1 MRALIE
7 GFTGPIAVGDGQPVR
22 LMGVVNL
29 SRESFYQGSVA
40 GPEEALS
47 LARSMQEQGAD
58 IIDVGAVSTALG
70 SPAISEELER
80 RRLFAVLGDIL
91 DSLDITVSVDTQMPA
106 IAADALAR
114 GAHCINDVSGLS
126 HPEMAAA
133 VADHDASLIIMASR
147 KKAGDLLSLDEIIT
161 LLGERMR
168 MAESAGVS
176 TEKIILDPGI
186 GRWIPEKTAAYNL
199 AILDGLQ
206 RLRCLGRPV
215 MAALSRKSF
224 IGECLRQ
231 PDPFQRLEG
240 SLAATA
246 IAVYLGAHVVRTHD
260 IAASRET
267 VALARAVRA
276 SPALAVEGDLEVEV
290 LDYIGGREDLSQIL
304 RRTGVDERGFGALS
318 RKGSFRLLSLR
329 GLSSMEAI
337 IIKQEMLARGGDAA
351 VPKLAL
357 RCDPRPEEVIIMGS
371 LHQIAGL
378 VRNLATQ
385 PFRLSH
391 LARLIDEALDGI
403 DSPERYRWE

>member
-1 MRALIE
+1 MIE
-7 GFTGPIAVGDGQPVR
+7 GFIGPIAVGDGQPVR

-47 LARSMQEQGAD
+47 LARTMQEQGAE
-58 IIDVGAVSTALG
+58 IIDVGAVSTAPG
-70 SPAISEELER
+70 SPAISEERER
-80 RRLFAVLGDIL
+80 QRLTPALSDIL
-91 DSLDITVSVDTQMPA
+91 DSLDITVSVDTQRPA

-126 HPEMAAA
+126 HPDMAAV
-133 VADHDASLIIMASR
+133 VAEHDASLIIMASR
-147 KKAGDLLSLDEIIT
+147 KKAGDLLSLDDIIT

-186 GRWIPEKTAAYNL
+186 GRWIPEKTAAHDL
-199 AILDGLQ
+199 AILDGLH

-224 IGECLRQ
+224 IGQCLHQ
-231 PDPFQRLEG
+231 SDPFQRLEG

-246 IAVYLGAHVVRTHD
+246 IAVYLGAHIVRTHD
-260 IAASRET
+260 VAASRQT
-267 VALARAVRA
+267 VFMARAVRG
-276 SPALAVEGDLEVEV
+276 SPALAVDGDLVVEA
-290 LDYIGGREDLSQIL
+290 LDHMGGRDDLAQIL
-304 RRTGVDERGFGALS
+304 CRTGVDERGFAALS

-371 LHQIAGL
+371 VHQIAGL
-378 VRNLATQ
+378 VRNLASQ
-385 PFRLSH
+385 PFRLPS

>member
-1 MRALIE
+1 MIE
-7 GFTGPIAVGDGQPVR
+7 GLIGRVTVGDSQPVR

-47 LARSMQEQGAD
+47 LARAMQEQGAE
-58 IIDVGAVSTALG
+58 IIDVGAVSTAPG
-70 SPAISEELER
+70 SPAISQEQER
-80 RRLFAVLGDIL
+80 KRLFPALGDIL
-91 DSLDITVSVDTQMPA
+91 DSLDVTVSVDTQRPD

-126 HPEMAAA
+126 HPDIAEA
-133 VADHDASLIIMASR
+133 VAEHDASLIIMASR
-147 KKAGDLLSLDEIIT
+147 ERAGDLLSLGEIIA

-168 MAESAGVS
+168 RAESAGVS
-176 TEKIILDPGI
+176 TERIILDPGI
-186 GRWIPEKTAAYNL
+186 GRWIPDKTAAHDL
-199 AILDGLQ
+199 AILDGLH
-206 RLRCLGRPV
+206 RLRSLGRPL
-215 MAALSRKSF
+215 MAALSRKTF
-224 IGECLRQ
+224 IGECLHQ

-246 IAVYLGAHVVRTHD
+246 IAVYLGAHIVRTHD
-260 IAASRET
+260 VAASRQT
-267 VALARAVRA
+267 VSMASAVRG
-276 SPALAVEGDLEVEV
+276 SPALAKEGDLEVEV
-290 LDYIGGREDLSQIL
+290 LDHMGGKDDLAQIL
-304 RRTGVDERGFGALS
+304 CRTGVDEQGFAALS

-371 LHQIAGL
+371 VHQIAGL
-378 VRNLATQ
+378 VRNLASQ
-385 PFRLSH
+385 PFRLSR

>member
-1 MRALIE
+1 MIE
-7 GFTGPIAVGDGQPVR
+7 GLIGRVAVGDGQPVR

-47 LARSMQEQGAD
+47 LARAMQEQGAE
-58 IIDVGAVSTALG
+58 IIDVGAVSTAPG
-70 SPAISEELER
+70 SPAISQER
-80 RRLFAVLGDIL
+80 ERQRLFPALSDIL
-91 DSLDITVSVDTQMPA
+91 DSLDVTVSVDTQRPD

-114 GAHCINDVSGLS
+114 GAQCINDVSGLS
-126 HPEMAAA
+126 HPDMAAA
-133 VADHDASLIIMASR
+133 VAEHDASLIIMASR
-147 KKAGDLLSLDEIIT
+147 ERAGDLLSLGEIIT

-168 MAESAGVS
+168 RAESAGVS

-186 GRWIPEKTAAYNL
+186 GRWIPDKTAAHDL
-199 AILDGLQ
+199 AILDGLH
-206 RLRCLGRPV
+206 RLRCLGRPL
-215 MAALSRKSF
+215 MAALSRKTF
-224 IGECLRQ
+224 IGECLHQ

-246 IAVYLGAHVVRTHD
+246 IAVYLGAHIVRTHD
-260 IAASRET
+260 VAASRQT
-267 VALARAVRA
+267 VSLARAVRG
-276 SPALAVEGDLEVEV
+276 SPALAKEGDLEVEV
-290 LDYIGGREDLSQIL
+290 LDHMGGKDDLAQIL
-304 RRTGVDERGFGALS
+304 WRTGVDEQGFAALS

-357 RCDPRPEEVIIMGS
+357 RCDPHPEEVIIMGS
-371 LHQIAGL
+371 VHQIAGL
-378 VRNLATQ
+378 VRNLASQ
-385 PFRLSH
+385 PFRLSR
-391 LARLIDEALDGI
+391 LARLIDEALDRI

>member
-1 MRALIE
+1 MIE
-7 GFTGPIAVGDGQPVR
+7 GLIGRVAVGDGQPVR

-47 LARSMQEQGAD
+47 LARAMQEQGAE
-58 IIDVGAVSTALG
+58 IIDVGAVSTAPG
-70 SPAISEELER
+70 SPAISQER
-80 RRLFAVLGDIL
+80 ERQRLFPALSDIL
-91 DSLDITVSVDTQMPA
+91 DSLDVTVSVDTQRPD

-114 GAHCINDVSGLS
+114 GAQCINDVSGLS
-126 HPEMAAA
+126 HPDMAAA
-133 VADHDASLIIMASR
+133 VAEHDASLIIMASR
-147 KKAGDLLSLDEIIT
+147 ERAGDLLSLGEIIT

-168 MAESAGVS
+168 RAESAGVS

-186 GRWIPEKTAAYNL
+186 GRWIPDKTAAHDL
-199 AILDGLQ
+199 AILDGLH
-206 RLRCLGRPV
+206 RLRCLGRPL
-215 MAALSRKSF
+215 MAALSRKTF
-224 IGECLRQ
+224 IGECLHQ

-246 IAVYLGAHVVRTHD
+246 IAVYLGAHIVRTHD
-260 IAASRET
+260 VAASRQT
-267 VALARAVRA
+267 VSLARAVRG
-276 SPALAVEGDLEVEV
+276 SPALAKEGDLVVEV
-290 LDYIGGREDLSQIL
+290 LDHMGGKDDLAQIL
-304 RRTGVDERGFGALS
+304 WRTGVDEQGFAALS

-357 RCDPRPEEVIIMGS
+357 RCDPHPEEVIIMGS
-371 LHQIAGL
+371 VHQIAGL
-378 VRNLATQ
+378 VRNLASQ
-385 PFRLSH
+385 PFRLSR
-391 LARLIDEALDGI
+391 LARLIDEALDRI

>member
-1 MRALIE
+1 VRALIE
-7 GFTGPIAVGDGQPVR
+7 GFIGPIAVGDGQPVR
-22 LMGVVNL
+22 LMGVINL

-40 GPEEALS
+40 GPEEAVS
-47 LARSMQEQGAD
+47 LARAMQEQGAE
-58 IIDVGAVSTALG
+58 IIDVGAVSTAPG

-91 DSLDITVSVDTQMPA
+91 DSLDITVSVDTQRPA

-186 GRWIPEKTAAYNL
+186 GRWIPEKTAAYDL

-371 LHQIAGL
+371 VHQIAGL
-378 VRNLATQ
+378 VRNLASQ
-385 PFRLSH
+385 PFRLSR
-391 LARLIDEALDGI
+391 LARLIDQALELI
-403 DSPERYRWE
+403 ESPERHRWE

>member
-1 MRALIE
+1 MIE
-7 GFTGPIAVGDGQPVR
+7 GFIGRVAVGDGQPVR

-40 GPEEALS
+40 GPKEALS
-47 LARSMQEQGAD
+47 LARSMQEQGAE
-58 IIDVGAVSTALG
+58 IIDVGAVSTAPG

-91 DSLDITVSVDTQMPA
+91 DSLDITVSVDTQRPA
-106 IAADALAR
+106 IAADALSR
-114 GAHCINDVSGLS
+114 GAHCINDVSGLCNPRMS
-126 HPEMAAA
+126 RA
-133 VADHDASLIIMASR
+133 VAEHEGSLIIMASR
-147 KKAGDLLSLDEIIT
+147 QRAGDLLRLNEIIS
-161 LLGERMR
+161 LLGERMNE
-168 MAESAGVS
+168 AECAGVS
-176 TEKIILDPGI
+176 PERICLDPGI
-186 GRWIPEKTAAYNL
+186 GRWIPEKTAAHDL
-199 AILDGLQ
+199 AILDGFR
-206 RLRCLGRPV
+206 RLRCLGRPLV
-215 MAALSRKSF
+215 AALSRKSF
-224 IGECLRQ
+224 IGECLHQ

-246 IAVYLGAHVVRTHD
+246 IAVHLGAHVVRTHD
-260 IAASRET
+260 VASSRQT
-267 VALARAVRA
+267 VSLARAVRG
-276 SPALAVEGDLEVEV
+276 SPAQAKEGDLEVEV
-290 LDYIGGREDLSQIL
+290 LNHMGGRDDLAQIL
-304 RRTGVDERGFGALS
+304 CRTGVDERGFAALS

>member
-1 MRALIE
+1 M
-7 GFTGPIAVGDGQPVR
+7 GDSQPVR

-47 LARSMQEQGAD
+47 LARAMQEQGAE
-58 IIDVGAVSTALG
+58 IIDVGAVSTAPG
-70 SPAISEELER
+70 SPAISQEQER
-80 RRLFAVLGDIL
+80 KRLFPALGDIL
-91 DSLDITVSVDTQMPA
+91 DSLDVTVSVDTQRPD

-126 HPEMAAA
+126 HPDIAEA
-133 VADHDASLIIMASR
+133 VAEHDASLIIMASR
-147 KKAGDLLSLDEIIT
+147 ERAGDLLSLGEIIA

-168 MAESAGVS
+168 RAESAGVS
-176 TEKIILDPGI
+176 TERIILDPGI
-186 GRWIPEKTAAYNL
+186 GRWIPDKTAAHDL
-199 AILDGLQ
+199 AILDGLH
-206 RLRCLGRPV
+206 RLRSLGRPL
-215 MAALSRKSF
+215 MAALSRKTF
-224 IGECLRQ
+224 IGECLHQ

-246 IAVYLGAHVVRTHD
+246 IAVYLGAHIVRTHD
-260 IAASRET
+260 VAASRQT
-267 VALARAVRA
+267 VSMASAVRG
-276 SPALAVEGDLEVEV
+276 SPALAKEGDLEVEV
-290 LDYIGGREDLSQIL
+290 LDHMGGKDDLAQIL
-304 RRTGVDERGFGALS
+304 CRTGVDEQGFAALS

-371 LHQIAGL
+371 VHQIAGL
-378 VRNLATQ
+378 VRNLASQ
-385 PFRLSH
+385 PFRLSR
-391 LARLIDEALDGI
+391 LARLIDEALDRI

>member
-1 MRALIE
+1 MIE
-7 GFTGPIAVGDGQPVR
+7 GLIGRVTVGDSQPVR

-47 LARSMQEQGAD
+47 LARAMQEQGAE
-58 IIDVGAVSTALG
+58 IIDVGAVSTAPG
-70 SPAISEELER
+70 SPAISQEQER
-80 RRLFAVLGDIL
+80 KRLFPALGDIL
-91 DSLDITVSVDTQMPA
+91 DSLDVTVSVDTQRPD

-114 GAHCINDVSGLS
+114 GAQCINDVSGLS
-126 HPEMAAA
+126 HPDMAAA
-133 VADHDASLIIMASR
+133 VAEHDASLIIMASR
-147 KKAGDLLSLDEIIT
+147 ERAGDLLSLGEIIT

-168 MAESAGVS
+168 RAESAGVS

-186 GRWIPEKTAAYNL
+186 GRWIPDKTAAHDL
-199 AILDGLQ
+199 AILDGLH
-206 RLRCLGRPV
+206 RLRCLGRPL
-215 MAALSRKSF
+215 MAALSRKTF
-224 IGECLRQ
+224 IGECLHQ

-246 IAVYLGAHVVRTHD
+246 IAVYLGAHIVRTHD
-260 IAASRET
+260 VAASRQT
-267 VALARAVRA
+267 VSLARAVRG
-276 SPALAVEGDLEVEV
+276 SPALAKEGDLEVEV
-290 LDYIGGREDLSQIL
+290 LDHMGGKDDLAQIL
-304 RRTGVDERGFGALS
+304 WRTGVDEQGFAALS

-371 LHQIAGL
+371 VHQIAGL
-378 VRNLATQ
+378 VRNLASQ
-385 PFRLSH
+385 PFRLSR
-391 LARLIDEALDGI
+391 LARLIDEALDRI

>member
-1 MRALIE
+1 M
-7 GFTGPIAVGDGQPVR
+7 GDSQPVR

-47 LARSMQEQGAD
+47 LARAMQEQGAE
-58 IIDVGAVSTALG
+58 IIDVGAVSTAPG
-70 SPAISEELER
+70 SPAISQEQER
-80 RRLFAVLGDIL
+80 KRLFPALGDIL
-91 DSLDITVSVDTQMPA
+91 DSLDVTVSVDTQRPD

-126 HPEMAAA
+126 HPDIAEA
-133 VADHDASLIIMASR
+133 VAEHDASLIIMASR
-147 KKAGDLLSLDEIIT
+147 ERAGDLLSLGEIIA

-168 MAESAGVS
+168 RAESAGVS
-176 TEKIILDPGI
+176 TERIILDPGI
-186 GRWIPEKTAAYNL
+186 GRWIPDKTAAHDL
-199 AILDGLQ
+199 AILDGLH
-206 RLRCLGRPV
+206 RLRSLGRPL
-215 MAALSRKSF
+215 MAALSRKTF
-224 IGECLRQ
+224 IGECLHQ

-246 IAVYLGAHVVRTHD
+246 IAVYLGAHIVRTHD
-260 IAASRET
+260 VAASRQT
-267 VALARAVRA
+267 VSMASAVRG
-276 SPALAVEGDLEVEV
+276 SPALAKEGDLEVEV
-290 LDYIGGREDLSQIL
+290 LDHMGGKDDLAQIL
-304 RRTGVDERGFGALS
+304 CRTGVDEQGFAALS

-378 VRNLATQ
+378 VRNLASQ
-385 PFRLSH
+385 PFRLSR
-391 LARLIDEALDGI
+391 LARLIDEALDRI

>member
-1 MRALIE
+1 MIE
-7 GFTGPIAVGDGQPVR
+7 GFIGRLALGDSWPVR

-40 GPEEALS
+40 GPKEALS

-58 IIDVGAVSTALG
+58 IIDVGAVSTAPG

-80 RRLFAVLGDIL
+80 QRLFPVLGDIL
-91 DSLDITVSVDTQMPA
+91 DSLDITVSIDTQRPA
-106 IAADALAR
+106 IAADALSR
-114 GAHCINDVSGLS
+114 GAHCINDVSGLCN
-126 HPEMAAA
+126 PQMAQT
-133 VADHDASLIIMASR
+133 VAEHEGSLIIMASR
-147 KKAGDLLSLDEIIT
+147 QRAGDLLRLNEIIS
-161 LLGERMR
+161 LLGEKMEE
-168 MAESAGVS
+168 AECAGIS
-176 TEKIILDPGI
+176 PERICLDPGI
-186 GRWIPEKTAAYNL
+186 GRWIPEKTAAHDL

-224 IGECLRQ
+224 IGECLHQ
-231 PDPFQRLEG
+231 PDPFQRLQG

-246 IAVYLGAHVVRTHD
+246 IAVYLGAHIVRTHD

-290 LDYIGGREDLSQIL
+290 LDYIGGREDLAQIL

-357 RCDPRPEEVIIMGS
+357 RCDPLPEEVIIMGS
-371 LHQIAGL
+371 VHQIAGL
-378 VRNLATQ
+378 VRNLGSQ
-385 PFRLSH
+385 PFRLSR
-391 LARLIDEALDGI
+391 LARLIEQALELT
-403 DSPERYRWE
+403 DSPERHRWE